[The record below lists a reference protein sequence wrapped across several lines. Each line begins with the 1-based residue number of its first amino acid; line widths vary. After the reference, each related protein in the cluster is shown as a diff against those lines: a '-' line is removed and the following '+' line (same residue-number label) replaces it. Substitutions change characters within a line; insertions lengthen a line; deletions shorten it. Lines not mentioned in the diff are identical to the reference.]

1 MASAFGQFIV
11 MIEKCVAAEP
21 PQATYVY
28 KKKRRIRIVAVPPLQ
43 GIWHSR
49 HFIERAT

>member
-28 KKKRRIRIVAVPPLQ
+28 KKSAGSVSLPFLRFKASGIAVT
-43 GIWHSR
+43 S
-49 HFIERAT
+49 